1 MHEAAA
7 AVSAK
12 GPGGSDERSFRAS
25 DLWDP
30 GEVASGI
37 APDRPVVALY
47 RVIKR
52 EVNQYDDEVP
62 IDPESPESSPLSWWQ
77 KNESRF
83 PNISKV
89 ARHLL
94 SIPASTAELE
104 RMFSR
109 AGVVA
114 GPRRPR
120 LRPQSATEV
129 MFCHENIRRGVF

>member
-1 MHEAAA
+1 MYMGAE
-7 AVSAK
+7 
-12 GPGGSDERSFRAS
+12 
-25 DLWDP
+25 
-30 GEVASGI
+30 
-37 APDRPVVALY
+37 
-47 RVIKR
+47 
-52 EVNQYDDEVP
+52 YDAETP
-62 IDPESPESSPLSWWQ
+62 IESESSPLSWWQ
-77 KNESRF
+77 RNESRF
-83 PNISKV
+83 PNISAL

-120 LRPQSATEV
+120 LQPKSATEV